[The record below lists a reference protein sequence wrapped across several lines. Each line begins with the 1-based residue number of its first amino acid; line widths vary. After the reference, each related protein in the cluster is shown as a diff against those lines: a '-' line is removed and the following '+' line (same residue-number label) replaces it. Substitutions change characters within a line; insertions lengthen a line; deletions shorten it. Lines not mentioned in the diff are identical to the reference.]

1 MSESRSSG
9 GGFVL
14 PLLVV
19 LLQVLFI
26 ALKLTGQIDWEWGYV
41 LLPSILWFAFW
52 GIVIVVLLVFI
63 GVICCIINM
72 FKS

>member
-1 MSESRSSG
+1 MSDSKSSG

-14 PLLVV
+14 PLFVV